1 MAKPTPFPRRTSSAI
16 VSDDLTGWQDRAY
29 VATGDPYIAANYFFS
44 QPNAIRIYGQELGF
58 WETNPMAEQSPGA
71 RSGRVTLPPYTGL
84 PPNTFV
90 RVVSTCEWNFADFG
104 ASGKPVGM
112 YVGDTLFEPNTTPSG
127 TSPGNMGECVGYG
140 VTSSGGT
147 LSIGFGVEGIG
158 PPSLDILITFDS
170 VEISTPAAELLDII
184 IDSAVAWQMGNPT
197 SITRG
202 SLTFEPNEEWENYPF
217 PGKTMAVV
225 GLDEVVRS
233 RPVIKGSMM
242 LTGEDQFSMYR
253 PGGSWADGASA
264 GGVSAGDV
272 YDIRTFTPGAFRS
285 TLGAGSYLEN
295 FIVIW
300 KRLRGDYVAVEFPVA
315 LCTHYGIGSQDGDE
329 GLVPVEFEARQEN
342 AGTPTASVPYLIHIL
357 PSTFEIGA

>member
-1 MAKPTPFPRRTSSAI
+1 MAKPVPFPRRTSSAI
-16 VSDDLTGWQDRAY
+16 LSDDLTAWQSSGDW
-29 VATGDPYIAANYFFS
+29 VATGDAYIAANYFYS
-44 QPNAIRIYGQELGF
+44 QPNAIRIFGQELGF
-58 WETNPMAEQSPGA
+58 WESNPGAEQSPTA
-71 RSGRVTLPPYTGL
+71 RSGKIAKVYTGL
-84 PPNTFV
+84 PTNAFV
-90 RVVSTCEWNFADFG
+90 RVTCSVEWNAADFG

-112 YVGDTLFEPNTTPSG
+112 YVGDTLFQPNTTPSG
-127 TSPGNMGECVGYG
+127 TAPGNFGECVGYG
-140 VTSSGGT
+140 VTSSSGT
-147 LSIGFGVEGIG
+147 LAIGFGIEGIT
-158 PPSLDILITFDS
+158 PSLDIHIQFDG

-184 IDSAVAWQMGNPT
+184 IDSAVAWQLGNPM

-225 GLDEVVRS
+225 GLDECVRS

-285 TLGAGSYLEN
+285 ALGVGAYLEN

-315 LCTHYGIGSQDGDE
+315 LCTHFGIGSQDGDE

-342 AGTPTASVPYLIHIL
+342 AGTPNASVPYLVHIL